1 MSKKYFYLII
11 VMTLLSITGNIQCSG
26 NDSNVKIRKAAFAG
40 QFYPADSSKLSKA
53 IEYFLKDAV
62 TDNTG
67 KPIALIA
74 PHAGYIYAG
83 QIIADSYN
91 QAKNYKYDLIVI
103 LGTNH
108 TTADFNK
115 ISIYPG
121 NGFETPL
128 GISKI
133 DTQTAEAL
141 IKLDDDC
148 VFYEP
153 VHVQEHSVEVQ
164 LPFIQYLFP
173 DVKILPVVIGT
184 PDYEMCVKFG
194 KVLARLIKDKNA
206 LIVASSDLSHYPS
219 YDDANQVDKST
230 LEAAASL
237 DFKKFET
244 VAEQQPTT
252 GIPNL
257 ATSACGEG
265 PIIAAMAASKELGAD
280 CGTIISY
287 ANSGNSLV
295 GNRQKVVG
303 YGSVIYSINDHP
315 EKRDI
320 FSSSSPEDKSFELNN
335 LDKKLLLAFARK
347 TIKQYLESETVP
359 LARGFSQ
366 NAEKNIGAFV
376 TLRKHNDLRGC
387 IGYMRE
393 DLPLCEVVGSMAL
406 QSAFNDQR
414 FSPLSEEELPQ
425 LEIEI
430 SALTPYKTI
439 KSEAEIFL
447 GRDGVVI
454 KKGGKQA
461 VFLPQVA
468 TEMGWNKEE
477 LLDNLCKKA
486 GLQAGDWKQD
496 AQLSTFQAEV
506 FDESEFK

>member
-1 MSKKYFYLII
+1 MLKKYFYMVII
-11 VMTLLSITGNIQCSG
+11 MATLSVTGNIQCSDK
-26 NDSNVKIRKAAFAG
+26 NSDAKIRKAAFAG
-40 QFYPADSSKLSKA
+40 QFYPADSSKLLKA
-53 IEYFLKDAV
+53 IKYFLDDAV
-62 TDNTG
+62 KGNAI
-67 KPIALIA
+67 KPIALIS

-91 QAKNYKYDLIVI
+91 QAKDFKYDLIVV

-121 NGFETPL
+121 SGFETPL
-128 GISKI
+128 GISNI
-133 DTQTAEAL
+133 DTKTAGEL

-148 VFYEP
+148 VFYES
-153 VHVQEHSVEVQ
+153 VHLQEHSIEVQ

-173 DVKILPVVIGT
+173 DARILPIIIGT

-194 KVLARLIKDKNA
+194 KVLSRLIKDKNA

-219 YDDANQVDKST
+219 FDDAKPVDKNT

-244 VAEQQPTT
+244 VAERQPSL
-252 GIPNL
+252 GISNL

-265 PIIAAMAASKELGAD
+265 TIIATISASKELGAD

-287 ANSGNSLV
+287 ANSGNTLV
-295 GNRQKVVG
+295 GNHQKVVG
-303 YGSVIYSINDHP
+303 YGSVVYSINEHP
-315 EKRDI
+315 EKQDV
-320 FSSSSPEDKSFELNN
+320 FSSLSSEDKSFELNSE
-335 LDKKLLLAFARK
+335 DKKLLLAFARK

-366 NAEKNIGAFV
+366 NVEKNIGAFV
-376 TLRKHNDLRGC
+376 TLRKHKELRGC

-393 DLPLCEVVGSMAL
+393 DMPLCEVVGSMAL

-414 FSPLSEEELPQ
+414 FNPLSINELSQ
-425 LEIEI
+425 VEIEI
-430 SALTPYKTI
+430 SALTPYMPI
-439 KSEAEIFL
+439 KSEGEIIL
-447 GRDGVVI
+447 GRDGVVV

-468 TEMGWNKEE
+468 KEMGWNKEE
-477 LLDNLCKKA
+477 LLDNLCRKA
-486 GLQAGDWKQD
+486 GLQAGEWKQD
-496 AQLSTFQAEV
+496 AQLSTFQAEI

>member
-1 MSKKYFYLII
+1 
-11 VMTLLSITGNIQCSG
+11 MTSLSVTGNVQCSG
-26 NDSNVKIRKAAFAG
+26 NDSNGQIRKPAFAG
-40 QFYPADSSKLSKA
+40 QFYPADSSKLLKS
-53 IEYFLKDAV
+53 IEYFLNNAV
-62 TDNTG
+62 TENTG

-108 TTADFNK
+108 TTAGFNK
-115 ISIYPG
+115 ISFYPG
-121 NGFETPL
+121 SGFQTPL

-133 DTQTAEAL
+133 DTQTAEEMVEV
-141 IKLDDDC
+141 DNDC
-148 VFYEP
+148 VFYES
-153 VHVQEHSVEVQ
+153 VHTQEHSIEVQ
-164 LPFIQYLFP
+164 LPFIQHLFP

-194 KVLARLIKDKNA
+194 KALARVVKDKNA
-206 LIVASSDLSHYPS
+206 LIVASSDLSHYPA
-219 YDDANQVDKST
+219 YEDAEHVDKNT

-237 DFKKFET
+237 DFKKFELI
-244 VAEQQPTT
+244 AEKQPTE
-252 GIPNL
+252 GIANL

-265 PIIAAMAASKELGAD
+265 PVIAAMAASKELGAD
-280 CGTIISY
+280 CGTIVSY
-287 ANSGNSLV
+287 ANSGSTLV

-303 YGSVIYSINDHP
+303 YGSVI
-315 EKRDI
+315 
-320 FSSSSPEDKSFELNN
+320 FSVNSQPPKNYVFNNPSPEEKSFELNDQ
-335 LDKKLLLAFARK
+335 DKKALLSFARLSI
-347 TIKQYLESETVP
+347 TQYLESETVP
-359 LARGFSQ
+359 LARGFSA

-376 TLRKHNDLRGC
+376 TLRKHKDLRGC

-406 QSAFNDQR
+406 QAAFNDQR
-414 FSPLSEEELPQ
+414 FNPLSKDELSQ
-425 LEIEI
+425 VTIEI
-430 SALTPYKTI
+430 SALTPYKPI
-439 KSEAEIFL
+439 KSDAEIIL

-454 KKGGKQA
+454 RKSGKQA

-468 TEMGWNKEE
+468 TEQGWNKEE
-477 LLDNLCKKA
+477 LLDNLCRKA
-486 GLQAGDWKQD
+486 GLQAGDWKQG

>member
-1 MSKKYFYLII
+1 
-11 VMTLLSITGNIQCSG
+11 MTALSTTGNIQCSG
-26 NDSNVKIRKAAFAG
+26 NDSNGKIRKAAFVG
-40 QFYPADSSKLSKA
+40 QFYPADSSKLLKS
-53 IEYFLKDAV
+53 IEFFLKDAV
-62 TDNTG
+62 SKNTG

-91 QAKNYKYDLIVI
+91 QAKNYKYDLVII

-108 TTADFNK
+108 TTAGFDK

-121 NGFETPL
+121 TGFETPL
-128 GISKI
+128 VTSMI
-133 DTQTAEAL
+133 DTETACQL
-141 IKLDDDC
+141 INLDDDC

-153 VHVQEHSVEVQ
+153 VHTQEHSIEVQ

-194 KVLARLIKDKNA
+194 KELARLVKDKNA

-219 YDDANQVDKST
+219 YDDANQVDKNT

-237 DFKKFET
+237 DFKKFES
-244 VAEQQPTT
+244 VAEKQPET
-252 GIPNL
+252 GISNL
-257 ATSACGEG
+257 ATCACGEG
-265 PIIAAMAASKELGAD
+265 PIIAAMAAAKDLGAD
-280 CGTIISY
+280 CGTIVSY

-303 YGSVIYSINDHP
+303 YGSVIYSVNEHP
-315 EKRDI
+315 DKQDI
-320 FSSSSPEDKSFELNN
+320 FSAPPEEDKSFELNN
-335 LDKKLLLAFARK
+335 RDKKLLLTFARE

-376 TLRKHNDLRGC
+376 TLRENKELRGC

-414 FSPLSEEELPQ
+414 FSPLSESELSKVD
-425 LEIEI
+425 IEI
-430 SALTPYKTI
+430 SALTPYKLI
-439 KSEAEIFL
+439 KSEAEIIL

-454 KKGGKQA
+454 KKGRKQA

-468 TEMGWNKEE
+468 SEMGWNKEE

-486 GLQAGDWKQD
+486 GLQTGDWKQD
-496 AQLSTFQAEV
+496 AQLYTFQAEV
-506 FDESEFK
+506 FDETGIK

>member
-1 MSKKYFYLII
+1 MIQKYFYLVII
-11 VMTLLSITGNIQCSG
+11 MTVLSTTGNIQCG
-26 NDSNVKIRKAAFAG
+26 QNDSNAKIRKPAFAG
-40 QFYPADSSKLSKA
+40 QFYPADSSKLLKA

-62 TDNTG
+62 TGNTG

-91 QAKNYKYDLIVI
+91 QAKNYKYDLIVV

-108 TTADFNK
+108 TTADFNQ
-115 ISIYPG
+115 ISVYPG
-121 NGFETPL
+121 AGFETPL

-133 DTQTAEAL
+133 DTAAAEEL

-153 VHVQEHSVEVQ
+153 VHTQEHSVEVQ

-173 DVKILPVVIGT
+173 DAKILPIVIGT
-184 PDYEMCVKFG
+184 PDYDMCVKFG
-194 KVLARLIKDKNA
+194 KVLARLVKDKNA
-206 LIVASSDLSHYPS
+206 LIIASSDLSHYPS
-219 YDDANQVDKST
+219 YDDANNVDKNT

-237 DFKKFET
+237 DFKKFEM
-244 VAEQQPTT
+244 VAEKQPST
-252 GIPNL
+252 GISGL
-257 ATSACGEG
+257 VTSACGEG
-265 PIIAAMAASKELGAD
+265 PVIAAMAASKELGAD

-295 GNRQKVVG
+295 GSRQKVVG
-303 YGSVIYSINDHP
+303 YGSVIYSMNDHP
-315 EKRDI
+315 EKQDI
-320 FSSSSPEDKSFELNN
+320 FSSSSTEDKSFVLNDR
-335 LDKKLLLAFARK
+335 DKTLLLAFARK

-359 LARGFSQ
+359 LARGFSP

-376 TLRKHNDLRGC
+376 TLRKQKDLRGC

-414 FSPLSEEELPQ
+414 FSPLSKEELLQ
-425 LEIEI
+425 VTIEI
-430 SALTPYKTI
+430 SALTPYKLI
-439 KSEAEIFL
+439 KSEAEILL
-447 GRDGVVI
+447 GRDGVVL

-468 TEMGWNKEE
+468 AEMGWNKEE
-477 LLDNLCKKA
+477 LLDNLCRKA

>member
-1 MSKKYFYLII
+1 MFNKKFYLVLI
-11 VMTLLSITGNIQCSG
+11 MTALSTTGNIQCSSK
-26 NDSNVKIRKAAFAG
+26 DSEGKIRKAAFAG
-40 QFYPADSSKLSKA
+40 QFYPADSSKLLKS

-62 TDNTG
+62 SKNTG

-108 TTADFNK
+108 TTADFDK
-115 ISIYPG
+115 VSIYPG
-121 NGFETPL
+121 TGFETPL

-133 DTQTAEAL
+133 DTAIAEEL
-141 IKLDDDC
+141 MTLDDDC

-153 VHVQEHSVEVQ
+153 VHKQEHSVEVQ

-173 DVKILPVVIGT
+173 DAKILPIVIGDA
-184 PDYEMCVKFG
+184 DYGMCVKLG
-194 KVLARLIKDKNA
+194 RVIAKLVKDKNA

-219 YDDANQVDKST
+219 YDDANNVDKNT

-237 DFKKFET
+237 NFKKFEL
-244 VAEQQPTT
+244 VAEKQPTT
-252 GIPNL
+252 GINNL
-257 ATSACGEG
+257 STCACGEG
-265 PIIAAMAASKELGAD
+265 PIIAAMAASNEAGAN
-280 CGTIISY
+280 CGTILSY
-287 ANSGNSLV
+287 ANSGNCIV

-303 YGSVIYSINDHP
+303 YGSVIYSINDQP
-315 EKRDI
+315 EKQDI
-320 FSSSSPEDKSFELNN
+320 FSSRPEEDKSFELNDQ
-335 LDKKLLLAFARK
+335 DKKLLLAFARK

-376 TLRKHNDLRGC
+376 TLRENKDLRGC

-414 FSPLSEEELPQ
+414 FNPLSESELSKV
-425 LEIEI
+425 EIEI
-430 SALTPYKTI
+430 SALTPYKVI
-439 KSEAEIFL
+439 KGDAEIIL
-447 GRDGVVI
+447 GRDGVVL

-486 GLQAGDWKQD
+486 GLQAGDWKED
-496 AQLSTFQAEV
+496 AQLYTFQAEV